1 MKVRVVSARLEQSA
15 IIAEMIMEAM
25 NHECC
30 QWFAGPQHT
39 LDDFFNLMKKL
50 VERTDSQYS
59 YLNTLVAITPDNKV
73 VGVCVSYDGSLLC
86 TLRKAFIEGAKAA
99 FGRDFSDMPDET
111 KAGELYI
118 DSLCV
123 SKEHRG
129 NGIAKLLLRATIEKG
144 KSMNLP
150 SGLLVDTNNP
160 KAEALYNVV
169 GFVYKDDNQ
178 WGGHAMRHMVYAL

>member
-1 MKVRVVSARLEQSA
+1 MEVKIVSARLEQSA
-15 IIAEMIMEAM
+15 VIAEMIMEAM

-59 YLNTLVAITPDNKV
+59 YLNTLVATTTENKV
-73 VGVCVSYDGSLLC
+73 VGVCVSYDGGLLR
-86 TLRKAFIEGAKAA
+86 TLRKAFIDGAKVA
-99 FGRDFSDMPDET
+99 FGRDFSDIPDET
-111 KAGELYI
+111 SAGEFYI

-123 SKEHRG
+123 AKEHRG
-129 NGIAKLLLRATIEKG
+129 NGIAKQLLRAIIAKG
-144 KSMNLP
+144 KRMNLP

-160 KAEALYNVV
+160 QAEVLYKTV

-178 WGGHAMRHMVYAL
+178 WGGHAMRHLVHSL